1 VKLSELQST
10 LSSLGASPTRS
21 LGQNFLHD
29 RNLADWITAQLQ
41 IVPGGRWL
49 EIGPGLGALTEHAQ
63 RRSPNGILIE
73 KDDRLIAHLGERFP
87 CLELVHG
94 DASRFDT
101 RELMAGGPLVVFGN
115 LPYYVSSQ
123 ILFNFTADPVPARL
137 QLYTLQ
143 RELAERLAAQ
153 PGSRDFGGPSAIIGR
168 RWKVE
173 LLRTLPPKVFFPE
186 PTVDSSVVLL
196 TPRDPGELP
205 ACDGARFNMLVKLGF
220 SQRRKQLGNLLGKAL
235 GSWPEAAAA
244 LGVPT
249 TARAESLSI
258 SQWCRLAAWKP
269 GETEANP
276 AAAAQDIH
284 GEIFDVVDAEDRVL
298 GQASRHEV
306 HTRQLR
312 HRAIHIMVRNTA
324 GEFFLQRRSR
334 WKDVCPLKW
343 DSSAA
348 GHVNA
353 GQAYPETAARELREE
368 LGVDAPLEW
377 VAKTDAGEETGFE
390 FVHLFEANHEGPFH
404 LPPAEIDCGE
414 WFTPAQIERWLAT
427 RPGDF
432 APGFRTCWSLWKSAR
447 AVREGTPMA

>member
-1 VKLSELQST
+1 
-10 LSSLGASPTRS
+10 
-21 LGQNFLHD
+21 
-29 RNLADWITAQLQ
+29 
-41 IVPGGRWL
+41 
-49 EIGPGLGALTEHAQ
+49 
-63 RRSPNGILIE
+63 
-73 KDDRLIAHLGERFP
+73 
-87 CLELVHG
+87 
-94 DASRFDT
+94 
-101 RELMAGGPLVVFGN
+101 
-115 LPYYVSSQ
+115 
-123 ILFNFTADPVPARL
+123 
-137 QLYTLQ
+137 
-143 RELAERLAAQ
+143 
-153 PGSRDFGGPSAIIGR
+153 
-168 RWKVE
+168 
-173 LLRTLPPKVFFPE
+173 
-186 PTVDSSVVLL
+186 
-196 TPRDPGELP
+196 
-205 ACDGARFNMLVKLGF
+205 MLVKLGF

-306 HTRQLR
+306 HTLQLR